1 MFYQMILQNQ
11 QLIFMQVDNSL
22 VEMISS
28 PNNEDRRMGLT
39 ILFNQWDEINSL
51 TKNEIKTTYFK
62 RLTEEK
68 VSVVNEKQK
77 RYYHFDDNRALRQ
90 MSDDLGFIVEH
101 VCQDDYKL
109 SDIFIFD
116 VSGAI
121 RDAKIKKLNNERQT

>member
-1 MFYQMILQNQ
+1 MARI
-11 QLIFMQVDNSL
+11 DNNL

-28 PNNEDRRMGLT
+28 PNDEDRRMGLT
-39 ILFNQWDEINSL
+39 ILFNQWDEISGI
-51 TKNEIKTTYFK
+51 TKNDIKMAYFK

-68 VSVVNEKQK
+68 EANDSNKYK
-77 RYYHFDDNRALRQ
+77 FFDDNRALRQ

-109 SDIFIFD
+109 SNIFIFD

-121 RDAKIKKLNNERQT
+121 RDAKIRKLNNERKT

>member
-1 MFYQMILQNQ
+1 MT
-11 QLIFMQVDNSL
+11 QVNDSL

-28 PNNEDRRMGLT
+28 PNDEDRRMGLT
-39 ILFNQWDEINSL
+39 ILFNQWDEISGI
-51 TKNEIKTTYFK
+51 TKNDIKMAYFK

-68 VSVVNEKQK
+68 EANDSNKYK
-77 RYYHFDDNRALRQ
+77 FFDDNRALRQ

-109 SDIFIFD
+109 SNIFIFD

-121 RDAKIKKLNNERQT
+121 RDAKIRKLNNERKT